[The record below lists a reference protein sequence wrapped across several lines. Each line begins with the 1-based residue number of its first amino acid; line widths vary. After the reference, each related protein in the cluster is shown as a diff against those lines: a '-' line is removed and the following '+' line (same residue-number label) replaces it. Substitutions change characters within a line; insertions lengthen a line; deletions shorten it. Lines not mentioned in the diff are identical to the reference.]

1 VSVVIYKIVMEVSV
15 GTEFWCLLSLWT
27 SLVSYNLSMFSR
39 EQTNNA
45 GVRTFTISY
54 IYQKDSC
61 FYF

>member
-45 GVRTFTISY
+45 GVRKFTISY
-54 IYQKDSC
+54 IYLKDSC